1 MLLQESIK
9 KGFDEVNNKVMA
21 DSKKVYTYYYKDKQ
35 SGLMVK
41 NGIESTEI
49 KIVDRDLKG
58 LNNLEEK
65 GVTGI
70 NISKSQ
76 KK

>member
-1 MLLQESIK
+1 
-9 KGFDEVNNKVMA
+9 MA